1 MTTDELYAL
10 LFREKEKEIKF
21 LNLDL
26 GVVDAQLETN
36 LVKFELYFNAKEQ
49 EVVSHRIQFLSYQAK
64 LEELKEDPNLSD
76 DVKVQ
81 IEKSQEIINET
92 NERLKNVEMDP
103 LECESVINDIL
114 KLDKIIAIL
123 QSALEELDQTGLFND
138 LKEEQLLDEQTEDA
152 DPEATDVTP
161 THTEPIVEN

>member
-1 MTTDELYAL
+1 
-10 LFREKEKEIKF
+10 
-21 LNLDL
+21 
-26 GVVDAQLETN
+26 
-36 LVKFELYFNAKEQ
+36 
-49 EVVSHRIQFLSYQAK
+49 
-64 LEELKEDPNLSD
+64 
-76 DVKVQ
+76 
-81 IEKSQEIINET
+81 
-92 NERLKNVEMDP
+92 
-103 LECESVINDIL
+103 VINDIL